1 MPEQLSLLLN
11 TETPAPAA
19 DPGWRVRLS
28 RRARHLKIQV
38 FPHGGVEVVVPPRTS
53 AREVEAFVSHH
64 SDWIA
69 DTRARFISKRPVEPA
84 LPNSIALRALEM
96 AVPVHYR
103 AHAEGRARA
112 RQQSSELH
120 VEAATLTPEAVW
132 PLLRNWL
139 KTRGRAYLPS
149 LATQLGD
156 ELGLRPRA
164 VHVRLQRTRWGSCS
178 ASGTLSLNAALLL
191 RPPEQLRYVL
201 IHELC
206 HLRHM
211 NHSRRFWSL
220 VASHEPNYRSLD
232 RQLDSAWE
240 AAPNWLI
247 G

>member
-1 MPEQLSLLLN
+1 MPQQLNLLL
-11 TETPAPAA
+11 PAEAQTGSA
-19 DPGWRVRLS
+19 EPGWRVRFS

-38 FPHGGVEVVVPPRTS
+38 FPHGGVEIVVPPRTS
-53 AREVEAFVSHH
+53 AREVEAFVSSHQQ
-64 SDWIA
+64 WIA
-69 DTRARFISKRPVEPA
+69 DTRARFVRQRPAEPA
-84 LPNSIALRALEM
+84 LPDCIPLRSLEM
-96 AVPVHYR
+96 AVPVSYR
-103 AHAEGRARA
+103 LNGAGQARA
-112 RQQSSELH
+112 REESSGLDI
-120 VEAATLTPEAVW
+120 EAPTLTPPVVW

-139 KTRGRAYLPS
+139 KARGRAYLP
-149 LATQLGD
+149 ARAMQLGA
-156 ELGLRPRA
+156 ELGLQPRA

-201 IHELC
+201 VHELC

-220 VASHEPNYRSLD
+220 VERHVPNYRSLD
-232 RQLDSAWE
+232 QQLDSAWE